1 MPLSYVDDFIGR
13 PVGLLVLA
21 RSHEE
26 LVLIKVMSGW
36 VVTFAPRKYPEG
48 FSKQPTLA
56 YQENSMHRYRIHPG
70 CDLINQL
77 PKTMNGF
84 YPNLFLSWHMI
95 NSFSL
100 FA

>member
-48 FSKQPTLA
+48 FSKQ
-56 YQENSMHRYRIHPG
+56 QRILCIDKGYCPVA
-70 CDLINQL
+70 I
-77 PKTMNGF
+77 
-84 YPNLFLSWHMI
+84 
-95 NSFSL
+95 
-100 FA
+100 